1 MSVYVDT
8 NVCLRFLVGDDPEKL
23 TSCRK
28 FFESAELG
36 KIRLRISSIVLLE
49 VYWVLLSLFKHK
61 KHQVQDALEKI
72 MNIRGLVIVETTDIR
87 VVFVLHKKT
96 GVKLADCLI
105 ATQVGKGIVLCT
117 YDTEFKKFPF
127 LTTAEP
133 GDIVKS
139 VARRGQP

>member
-28 FFESAELG
+28 FFESAEQG

-72 MNIRGLVIVETTDIR
+72 MNIRGLVIVETTDFR
-87 VVFVLHKKT
+87 VAFALHKKT

-105 ATQVGKGIVLCT
+105 ATQIPKGVALCT
-117 YDTEFKKFPF
+117 FDKEFRKIPRVSIVEPRDVVKKNA
-127 LTTAEP
+127 L
-133 GDIVKS
+133 
-139 VARRGQP
+139 